1 MKVDGLESLQRG
13 KTKNAAY
20 LFLLWTTSLIRVRKE
35 IVDKVLGVGGNETVG
50 AKLCGK
56 ILMF

>member
-50 AKLCGK
+50 AKL
-56 ILMF
+56 